1 MKRWTQ
7 IFKAL
12 ANINRLKIIRLLA
25 QSNQM
30 TVADIAAEID
40 ISFKG
45 TSKHLILLHN
55 LDVLNNEGRDG
66 HVFYSINQDMP
77 HDVRRAV
84 KLFVPDLESHSKKY
98 SRRGA
103 LNHSRE

>member
-25 QSNQM
+25 NARPM
-30 TVADIAAEID
+30 TVTDIAEEIE
-40 ISFKG
+40 ISLKG

-55 LDVLNNEGRDG
+55 LDVLTATGKEG
-66 HVFYSINQDMP
+66 HVYYGYNDQ
-77 HDVRRAV
+77 
-84 KLFVPDLESHSKKY
+84 VPADIKKI
-98 SRRGA
+98 
-103 LNHSRE
+103 LDIFLK

>member
-12 ANINRLKIIRLLA
+12 ANINRLKIVKLLA
-25 QSNQM
+25 VRSPM

-55 LDVLNNEGRDG
+55 LDILENVGKDG
-66 HVFYSINQDMP
+66 HVYYSFNQKMP
-77 HDVRRAV
+77 RDLRETIS
-84 KLFVPDLESHSKKY
+84 LFL
-98 SRRGA
+98 
-103 LNHSRE
+103 